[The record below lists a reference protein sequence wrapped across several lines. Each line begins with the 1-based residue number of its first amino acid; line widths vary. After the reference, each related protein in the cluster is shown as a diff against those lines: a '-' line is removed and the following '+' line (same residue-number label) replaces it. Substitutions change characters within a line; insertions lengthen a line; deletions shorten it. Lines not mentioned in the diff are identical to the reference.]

1 APFLLLMSVVP
12 PVSPIIPLV
21 ISIFFAVIIILVFT
35 FYISVA
41 KNLSFKKR
49 FLRMLLISL
58 GVAVISFFIGFL
70 INDLGFNA

>member
-1 APFLLLMSVVP
+1 MSVVP